1 MPAPAP
7 MTDRDP
13 LVALLTLLSL
23 TTGLVDATSVLGLG
37 KVFTA
42 NMTGNVVFLGF
53 AAAGAPGFHWQLYVL
68 ALLAFGL
75 GAVGSGRLGRSFIGR
90 SRRRWLIVAATVE
103 AGLLWIAA
111 GCAFAA
117 PSDTAAWPRYTLI
130 ALVAIAMG
138 ARNATVRHLN
148 VPDLTTTV
156 VTRTITGL
164 AADSRL
170 AGGPGHNLG
179 RRLRAILA
187 LFAGAALGAFMVLR
201 WGLTPPLALAG
212 AAVLVFTLALANDQA
227 GENSTT

>member
-7 MTDRDP
+7 ITDRDP
-13 LVALLTLLSL
+13 LVVLLTLLSL
-23 TTGLVDATSVLGLG
+23 TTGIVDATSVLGLG

-53 AAAGAPGFHWQLYVL
+53 AAAGAPGFHWELYVL

-75 GAVGSGRLGRSFIGR
+75 GAIGSGRLGRYFIGR
-90 SRRRWLIVAATVE
+90 SRRRWLIVSAALE
-103 AGLLWIAA
+103 ASLLWIAA
-111 GCAFAA
+111 GCAFAM
-117 PSDTAAWPRYTLI
+117 PSDTGASLRSILI

-138 ARNATVRHLN
+138 ARNATVRQLN
-148 VPDLTTTV
+148 IPDLTTTV

-179 RRLRAILA
+179 RRLRAILS
-187 LFAGAALGAFMVLR
+187 LFVGAAVGAFMVLR
-201 WGLTPPLALAG
+201 WGLAPPLALAG
-212 AAVLVFTLALANDQA
+212 ATVLVFTLTLARDEA
-227 GENSTT
+227 RSEA

>member
-1 MPAPAP
+1 

-13 LVALLTLLSL
+13 LVVLLTLLSL
-23 TTGLVDATSVLGLG
+23 STGIVDATSVLGLG
-37 KVFTA
+37 KVFVA

-53 AAAGAPGFHWQLYVL
+53 AAAGAPGFHWELYVL
-68 ALLAFGL
+68 ALLAFGF
-75 GAVGSGRLGRSFIGR
+75 GAVASGRLGRSSIAR
-90 SRRRWLIVAATVE
+90 SRRRWLVIAATVE

-111 GCAFAA
+111 ACAFAA
-117 PSDTAAWPRYTLI
+117 PSDTATWLRYLLI

-138 ARNATVRHLN
+138 SRNATVRQLN

-170 AGGPGHNLG
+170 AGGPGRHLG

-187 LFAGAALGAFMVLR
+187 LFVGAALGAFMVLR
-201 WGLTPPLALAG
+201 WGLAPPLALAG
-212 AAVLVFTLALANDQA
+212 ATVLVFTLMLAKDEAQD
-227 GENSTT
+227 

>member
-1 MPAPAP
+1 MS
-7 MTDRDP
+7 DRDP
-13 LVALLTLLSL
+13 LVVLLTLLSL

-53 AAAGAPGFHWQLYVL
+53 AAAGAPGFHWELYVL
-68 ALLAFGL
+68 ALAAFGA
-75 GAVGSGRLGRSFIGR
+75 GAIASGRLGRFFIGR
-90 SRRRWLIVAATVE
+90 SRRRWLIVSASIE
-103 AGLLWIAA
+103 AGLLWVAA
-111 GCAFAA
+111 GYAFVA
-117 PSDTAAWPRYTLI
+117 PSETAAGLRLTLI

-138 ARNATVRHLN
+138 ARNATVRQLN

-179 RRLRAILA
+179 RRLRAILS
-187 LFAGAALGAFMVLR
+187 LFVGAALGAFMVLR
-201 WGLTPPLALAG
+201 WGLAPPLALAG
-212 AAVLVFTLALANDQA
+212 VTVLLFTLALARDEA
-227 GENSTT
+227 GS

>member
-7 MTDRDP
+7 LTDRDP
-13 LVALLTLLSL
+13 LVVLLTLLSL

-53 AAAGAPGFHWQLYVL
+53 AAAGAPGFHWELYVL

-75 GAVGSGRLGRSFIGR
+75 GAVGSGRLGRHYIGR
-90 SRRRWLIVAATVE
+90 SRRRWLVVSAMVE
-103 AGLLWIAA
+103 AALLWIAA
-111 GCAFAA
+111 ASAFVA
-117 PSDTAAWPRYTLI
+117 PSPTAVGLRLMLI

-138 ARNATVRHLN
+138 VRNATVRQLN

-170 AGGPGHNLG
+170 AGGPGRNLG
-179 RRLRAILA
+179 RRLRAILS

-201 WGLTPPLALAG
+201 WGLVPPLILAG
-212 AAVLVFTLALANDQA
+212 AAVLVLSLALAKDEA
-227 GENSTT
+227 GAS

>member
-13 LVALLTLLSL
+13 LVVLLTLLSL
-23 TTGLVDATSVLGLG
+23 STGIVDATSVLGLG
-37 KVFTA
+37 KVFVA

-53 AAAGAPGFHWQLYVL
+53 AAAGAPGFHWELYVL
-68 ALLAFGL
+68 ALLAFGF
-75 GAVGSGRLGRSFIGR
+75 GAVASGRLGRSPIAR
-90 SRRRWLIVAATVE
+90 SRRRWLVIAAAVE

-111 GCAFAA
+111 ACAFAA
-117 PSDTAAWPRYTLI
+117 PSDAAAWLHYLLI
-130 ALVAIAMG
+130 ALVAVAMG
-138 ARNATVRHLN
+138 SRNATVRQLN

-170 AGGPGHNLG
+170 AGGPGRNLG

-187 LFAGAALGAFMVLR
+187 LFVGAALGAFMVLR
-201 WGLTPPLALAG
+201 WGLAPPLALAG
-212 AAVLVFTLALANDQA
+212 ATVLIFTLTLAKDEVQ
-227 GENSTT
+227 G

>member
-1 MPAPAP
+1 MPAPAA

-13 LVALLTLLSL
+13 LVVLLTLLSL
-23 TTGLVDATSVLGLG
+23 TTGIVDATSVLGLG

-53 AAAGAPGFHWQLYVL
+53 AAAGASGFHWELYVI
-68 ALLAFGL
+68 ALIAFGL
-75 GAVGSGRLGRSFIGR
+75 GAIGAGRLGRFFTGR
-90 SRRRWLIVAATVE
+90 SRRRWLIVSATIE
-103 AGLLWIAA
+103 ASLLWIAA
-111 GCAFAA
+111 ACAFAA
-117 PSDTAAWPRYTLI
+117 PSDTAAGLRLTLI

-138 ARNATVRHLN
+138 ARNATVRQLN

-179 RRLRAILA
+179 RRVRAILA
-187 LFAGAALGAFMVLR
+187 LFVGAAVGAFMVLR
-201 WGLTPPLALAG
+201 WGLAPPLALAG
-212 AAVLVFTLALANDQA
+212 AAVLALSLALAKDEA
-227 GENSTT
+227 KE

>member
-1 MPAPAP
+1 VPAPGP
-7 MTDRDP
+7 TSDRDP
-13 LVALLTLLSL
+13 LVVLLTLLSL

-53 AAAGAPGFHWQLYVL
+53 AAAGAAGFHWELYVL
-68 ALLAFGL
+68 ALAAFGL
-75 GAVGSGRLGRSFIGR
+75 GAIGSGRLGRFFIDR
-90 SRRRWLIVAATVE
+90 SRRRWLIVSASIE

-111 GCAFAA
+111 GYAFAA
-117 PSDTAAWPRYTLI
+117 PSDTAAGLRLTLI
-130 ALVAIAMG
+130 ALVAVAMG
-138 ARNATVRHLN
+138 ARNATVRQLN

-179 RRLRAILA
+179 RRVRAILS

-212 AAVLVFTLALANDQA
+212 TTVLLFTLALARDEA
-227 GENSTT
+227 GP

>member
-1 MPAPAP
+1 MPAP

-13 LVALLTLLSL
+13 LVVLLTLLSL

-53 AAAGAPGFHWQLYVL
+53 AAAGAHGFQWQLYVL
-68 ALLAFGL
+68 ALAAFGI
-75 GAVGSGRLGRSFIGR
+75 GAIGSGRLGRFFVDR
-90 SRRRWLIVAATVE
+90 SRRRWLVVSASIE
-103 AGLLWIAA
+103 ASLFWIAA
-111 GCAFAA
+111 VCAFVA
-117 PSDTAAWPRYTLI
+117 PGDIGPGLRLTLV

-138 ARNATVRHLN
+138 ARNATVRQLN

-170 AGGPGHNLG
+170 AGGPGQNLG
-179 RRLRAILA
+179 RRLRAILS
-187 LFAGAALGAFMVLR
+187 LFVGAAVGAFMVLR
-201 WGLTPPLALAG
+201 WGLAPPLALAG
-212 AAVLVFTLALANDQA
+212 AAVLAFTWFLAKDEQRGGA
-227 GENSTT
+227 

>member
-1 MPAPAP
+1 

-13 LVALLTLLSL
+13 LVILLTLLSL

-53 AAAGAPGFHWQLYVL
+53 AAAGAPGFHWELYII
-68 ALLAFGL
+68 ALTAFAL
-75 GAVGSGRLGRSFIGR
+75 GAIGSGRLGRSFVKG
-90 SRRRWLIVAATVE
+90 SRRRWLVVSATVE

-111 GCAFAA
+111 VCALAA
-117 PSDTAAWPRYTLI
+117 PSDTLPWLRYTLI
-130 ALVAIAMG
+130 ALVALAMG
-138 ARNATVRHLN
+138 ARNATVRQLN

-170 AGGPGHNLG
+170 AGGPGRNHG
-179 RRLRAILA
+179 RRVRAILT
-187 LFAGAALGAFMVLR
+187 LFVGAALGAFMVLR
-201 WGLTPPLALAG
+201 WGLAPPLALAG
-212 AAVLVFTLALANDQA
+212 ATVLIFTLALARDEAQV
-227 GENSTT
+227 ET

>member
-7 MTDRDP
+7 ITDRDP
-13 LVALLTLLSL
+13 LVVLLTLLSL
-23 TTGLVDATSVLGLG
+23 TTGIVDATSVLGLG

-53 AAAGAPGFHWQLYVL
+53 AAAGAPGFHWELYVL

-75 GAVGSGRLGRSFIGR
+75 GAIGSGRLGRYFIGR
-90 SRRRWLIVAATVE
+90 SRRRWLIASAALE
-103 AGLLWIAA
+103 ASLLWIAA
-111 GCAFAA
+111 GCAFAM
-117 PSDTAAWPRYTLI
+117 PSDTGASLRSILI

-138 ARNATVRHLN
+138 ARNATVRQLN
-148 VPDLTTTV
+148 IPDLTTTV

-179 RRLRAILA
+179 RRLRAILS
-187 LFAGAALGAFMVLR
+187 LFVGAAVGAFMVLR
-201 WGLTPPLALAG
+201 WGLAPPLALAG
-212 AAVLVFTLALANDQA
+212 ATVLVFTLTLARDEA
-227 GENSTT
+227 RSEA